1 MKHFYLII
9 AISLITTS
17 CIDDL
22 LDLTTL
28 RIVNCYPSNHQYGV
42 LEDARVSIEFN
53 SNIKRGDLERNFSL
67 SSESGMVEG
76 NFEWMSGKRFDF
88 IPRYGLETGSRYII
102 EIPRTVEDENGNK
115 MKMDFLSDFYVGVD
129 LEKPSVIATVPPYT
143 AGGYMVDPDI
153 EEIEEIVVT
162 FSKEMNK
169 NLTESLFSLSP
180 DVSGYFSWNAGC
192 TVMTYHLTSELDY
205 GTQYKLTIPSIAED
219 IYGNT
224 LDSSYTVIF
233 IIGVDFIYPVVNG
246 VNAVGTPAPPYWDP
260 DITNSD
266 ISRFAQ
272 IAVYFSDSMNTVST
286 QSAFSITPS
295 VDGTFE
301 WDVNH
306 ETMFFKPNEP
316 LDSETLYTIRIATTA
331 EDIDGLNLQDEY
343 LVRFKTD
350 ADDSLHIRVGDV
362 YGKNEDTL
370 SYELLFSES
379 PAVWPV
385 DIDMG
390 PTGENDYHF
399 IIKFTNDNGSVSMNM
414 YTILENILIEG
425 FNPLNKYE
433 PSIHDISWDYNYD
446 GVKLTLS
453 GLSNILDLE
462 PGEEPVLYRLTII
475 GGENGVLNV
484 DGNSMTENF
493 VFEFREEDD

>member
-1 MKHFYLII
+1 MKPFYLII
-9 AISLITTS
+9 AISLIAS
-17 CIDDL
+17 GCIDDL

-28 RIVNCYPSNHQYGV
+28 RVVDCYPSNHQYGV

-53 SNIKRGDLERNFSL
+53 SDVKRGDLEKNFSL

-76 NFEWMSGKRFDF
+76 NFEWASGKRFEF
-88 IPRYGLETGSRYII
+88 IPRYRLETGSWYII
-102 EIPRTVEDENGNK
+102 EIPKTLEDEKGNK
-115 MKMDFLSDFYVGVD
+115 MEMDFLSDFYVGID
-129 LEKPSVIATVPPYT
+129 LEKPSVIATAPPYME
-143 AGGYMVDPDI
+143 GGYLVDPDI

-180 DVSGYFSWNAGC
+180 DVSGYFSWNAEG

-205 GTQYKLTIPSIAED
+205 GTQYKLTIPSSVED

-224 LDSSYTVIF
+224 LDGSHTVIF
-233 IIGVDFIYPVVNG
+233 IIGVDFTSPAVNG
-246 VNAVGTPAPPYWDP
+246 VNTVGAPAPPYWDP
-260 DITNSD
+260 EITNNG

-272 IAVYFSDSMNTVST
+272 IAVYFSDSMNTVPT
-286 QSAFSITPS
+286 QSAFSISPS
-295 VDGTFE
+295 VDGTLE
-301 WDVNH
+301 WDANQ

-316 LDSETLYTIRIATTA
+316 LDSEILYTIRIATTA
-331 EDIDGLNLQDEY
+331 ENIDGLNLKDEY

-362 YGKNEDTL
+362 YGKNEDTFP
-370 SYELLFSES
+370 YDLLFSES
-379 PAVWPV
+379 PEGWPV

-390 PTGENDYHF
+390 PSGENDYYF
-399 IIKFTNDNGSVSMNM
+399 IIQFINDNGSVSMNM

-433 PSIHDISWDYNYD
+433 PAISDILWDSSYG
-446 GVKLTLS
+446 GVKVILT

-462 PGEEPVLYRLTII
+462 PGEEPVLYRLTIL
-475 GGENGVLNV
+475 GGENGVLDTEV
-484 DGNSMTENF
+484 NSMKENL
-493 VFEFREEDD
+493 VFEFRE